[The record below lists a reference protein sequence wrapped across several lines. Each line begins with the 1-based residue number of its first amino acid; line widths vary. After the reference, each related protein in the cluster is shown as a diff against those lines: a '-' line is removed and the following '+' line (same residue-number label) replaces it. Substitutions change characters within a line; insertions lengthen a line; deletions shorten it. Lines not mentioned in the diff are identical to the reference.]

1 MPIDKQYMKK
11 VNELLKE
18 AGRLDLFRYAFEKDK
33 PKLPEDFVK
42 KVIADHPEKPIRV
55 NPYQKYAD
63 KAKKRAEDWY
73 HSLSEHEKS
82 FLTVKDY
89 PGV

>member
-11 VNELLKE
+11 VDELLKQ
-18 AGRLDLFRYAFEKDK
+18 AGRLDLWRYAFEKDK
-33 PKLPEDFVK
+33 PESPVDLVNQLYLE
-42 KVIADHPEKPIRV
+42 HPEKRKRV

-63 KAKKRAEDWY
+63 EAKKRAEDWY
-73 HSLSEHEKS
+73 HSLSENEKS